1 MTMYEIAEH
10 DGFQSKPLTEEPTI
24 HPSATVR
31 ESRLGAWTQ
40 IGEHVRM
47 RESTFDDY
55 SYIVRQG
62 SVANATVGKFCS
74 IASFVRLNPGNH
86 PTDRPT
92 QHHLTY
98 RRRQYD
104 LDDADEEAFFEW
116 RRDQPV
122 TVEHDVWIGHGATV
136 MPDVEIGTGAV
147 VGAGAVVTRDV
158 EPYSMVAGVPA
169 EPIGRRFDRE
179 TADRIEATEWWH
191 WSRSELEE
199 AFEALTDLETFLA
212 EYA

>member
-1 MTMYEIAEH
+1 
-10 DGFQSKPLTEEPTI
+10 
-24 HPSATVR
+24 
-31 ESRLGAWTQ
+31 
-40 IGEHVRM
+40 M

-104 LDDADEEAFFEW
+104 LDDADEEAFSSG
-116 RRDQPV
+116 D
-122 TVEHDVWIGHGATV
+122 ATS
-136 MPDVEIGTGAV
+136 P
-147 VGAGAVVTRDV
+147 
-158 EPYSMVAGVPA
+158 
-169 EPIGRRFDRE
+169 
-179 TADRIEATEWWH
+179 
-191 WSRSELEE
+191 
-199 AFEALTDLETFLA
+199 
-212 EYA
+212 